1 MRKLH
6 PEKFFNEEEKSQLLQ
21 AIEKAEKLTSGE
33 IRVHLAH
40 RSRGTPSDEAKS
52 VFEKLKM
59 TQTKE
64 RNGILF
70 YLSLQDR
77 QFVILGDQGIHQKV
91 KDSFWQEIRDKVIQ
105 NFKDENF
112 IEGLILGIHQCGEEL
127 ALYFPRNK
135 EDKNELSNEISTS

>member
-6 PEKFFNEEEKSQLLQ
+6 PEKFFTEEEKSQLVQ

-33 IRVHLAH
+33 IRVHLAD
-40 RSRGTPSDEAKS
+40 RSKGTPSNEAKS

-59 TQTKE
+59 TRTKE

-77 QFVILGDQGIHQKV
+77 QFVILGDEGIHQKV
-91 KDSFWQEIRDKVIQ
+91 NDGFWQEIRDKVVQ
-105 NFKDENF
+105 NFKDEKF
-112 IEGLILGIHQCGEEL
+112 IEGLILGIQECGEKL
-127 ALYFPRNK
+127 ALYFPRKK
-135 EDKNELSNEISTS
+135 EDKNELFNEITTS

>member
-1 MRKLH
+1 MRKYH
-6 PEKFFNEEEKSQLLQ
+6 PENFFTEEEKSRLVQ
-21 AIEKAEKLTSGE
+21 AIEQAERLTSGE

-40 RSRGTPSDEAKS
+40 RSRGTPIDEAKS

-59 TQTKE
+59 TRTKE

-91 KDSFWQEIRDKVIQ
+91 NENFWQEIRDEVIRH
-105 NFKDENF
+105 FTHEKF
-112 IEGLILGIHQCGEEL
+112 IEGLISGIHRCGEKL
-127 ALYFPRNK
+127 ALYFARK
-135 EDKNELSNEISTS
+135 SDDQEELSNEISSS